1 MAENMEK
8 ANAEIVRIIITGPE
22 STGKTELATFLADFY
37 HVQYV
42 PEYART
48 YIEKLNRPYLYDDV
62 LNIALKQVEMVKTGS
77 SVSDSILFVD
87 TYLIITKIWFV
98 RVFSEYPAWIDTE
111 IEKTADDYYLLC
123 KPDIPWIEDGIR
135 ENGGIMREILFKD
148 YENELKGAN
157 LNYSVIGGEGTERYD
172 NAVRE
177 VSQFLKI
184 HL

>member
-1 MAENMEK
+1 MEK
-8 ANAEIVRIIITGPE
+8 ANTKIVRIIITGPE
-22 STGKTELATFLADFY
+22 STGKTELTTHLSDFY

-48 YIEKLNRPYLYDDV
+48 YIEKLNRPYVYDDV
-62 LNIALKQVEMVKTGS
+62 LNIALKQVEMIKTCS
-77 SVSDSILFVD
+77 SGSDSVLFVD

-98 RVFSEYPAWIDTE
+98 RVFGKYPKWIDSE
-111 IEKTADDYYLLC
+111 IGETADDYYLLC
-123 KPDIPWIEDGIR
+123 KPDIPWIEDGVR
-135 ENGGIMREILFKD
+135 ENGGIMREILFRD
-148 YENELKGAN
+148 YENELKSAN
-157 LNYSVIGGEGTERYD
+157 LNYSVIQGEGAERYN